1 MYASF
6 GERKTD
12 VLLRKEQIMRNFNQ
26 TKKKRKT
33 AIACS
38 MALFAILQWLTNLS
52 NSSVAQTVTDVTKE
66 ETPAASK
73 NAKAEESAKT
83 VSAVMKSDAVKFRNA
98 KSHAI
103 HAGLQTA
110 EGDGEASVHVYL
122 TLKEHAY
129 PYVIS
134 LGNFVVVKTKDE
146 VKVLDE
152 FGEKLPLPNRKP
164 EREGF
169 HKGDLLA
176 LKSFDLVMEGLYG
189 KALKAIEQA
198 IDLAPNSYRLHSNR
212 GVLLVLMG
220 KDRAESMK
228 EFAEAIKLNP
238 NCAAAYS
245 NRACLNLSINKQAL
259 AAEDANAALKIEPNL
274 NAARLCLVRSN
285 LEEGKEE
292 DAAALLEKSG
302 LSRKNDA
309 QSLKLQAE
317 TLIANKDYKTARSVL
332 RKLLMISTNDAD
344 AVLQLAY
351 VSDME
356 GDLEEAI
363 GRARQAVA
371 MRPRNPGVREILGR
385 YLEKYRDDQA
395 AALQYEAALDL
406 LNEWV
411 PKDRMAKA
419 LAVEGALLRTI
430 MRTND
435 FKRAEIWS
443 KYFTKQFPTSAKAH
457 YNRAWLLAQA
467 TEEYYIKEALQEYDT
482 ALKLDPNLTQT
493 HYNLAL
499 LSIKTG
505 DTKRAESELKLFI
518 ELAPEDPDHESAKS
532 MLAKLQAR

>member
-1 MYASF
+1 
-6 GERKTD
+6 
-12 VLLRKEQIMRNFNQ
+12 MRNMNQ
-26 TKKKRKT
+26 TKGKQRA

-38 MALFAILQWLTNLS
+38 LALSAILAGLINPS
-52 NSSVAQTVTDVTKE
+52 PASGKVADTPPTGEISGKDSQE
-66 ETPAASK
+66 EE
-73 NAKAEESAKT
+73 NARI
-83 VSAVMKSDAVKFRNA
+83 VSTVMKSDAVKFRNA
-98 KSHAI
+98 RSHAI
-103 HAGLQTA
+103 NAGLQTA
-110 EGDGEASVHVYL
+110 QEDAEPTVHVYL
-122 TLKEHAY
+122 TLKDHAY
-129 PYVIS
+129 PYVVS
-134 LGNFVVVKTKDE
+134 LGNFVVSKTKDE

-152 FGEKLPLPNRKP
+152 FGEKIPMPNRQP
-164 EREGF
+164 ERVGF

-176 LKSFDLVMEGLYG
+176 LKSFDLVTEGQFG
-189 KALKAIEQA
+189 KALKLVDQA
-198 IDLAPNSYRLHSNR
+198 INLAPNSYRLHSNR

-220 KDRAESMK
+220 KDRAEAQK
-228 EFAEAIKLNP
+228 EFAQAIKLNP

-245 NRACLNLSINKQAL
+245 NRACLNLSLNKQAL
-259 AAEDANAALKIEPNL
+259 AAEDAQAALKIEPTL
-274 NAARLCLVRSN
+274 NSARLCLVRSN
-285 LEEGKEE
+285 LEEGKQE

-302 LSRKNDA
+302 LSRRNDP

-317 TLIANKDYKTARSVL
+317 TLIANKDYKTARVVL

-363 GRARQAVA
+363 GRARQAVS
-371 MRPRNPGVREILGR
+371 MRPKNPSVREILGR
-385 YLEKYRDDQA
+385 YLEKNRDDQA

-406 LNEWV
+406 LNELV

-419 LAVEGALLRTI
+419 LSVEGALLRTI

-457 YNRAWLLAQA
+457 YNRAWLLSQA

-482 ALKLDPNLTQT
+482 ALKLDPGLTQT

-518 ELAPEDPDHESAKS
+518 ELAPEDPDNESAKS